1 MCKSKPPPQPDYAA
15 QSEAQQKAIAEQTR
29 EQYQMD
35 LLTALMTAGKI
46 PVMDVADPEAR
57 QALFDEFAN
66 MDEAALAGIDLSN
79 PFPGYLEQV
88 GEQLISDIVQA
99 SESLPD
105 FSTRFETAL
114 AETGRLE
121 AIRASGTKV
130 LEQIYNG
137 DLEAAMAD
145 NYGALQT
152 YNAEMKDLNLREAA
166 DLNAKRDQVLES
178 GENLATAV
186 GNVGQDTEA
195 LLGQEKQAAQAGA
208 TNILNANLDGNQDI
222 ETATVGAID
231 SSKQQQLDGVASV
244 SDVKTD
250 ALANNTDTAISGLA
264 DIANTAKQG
273 LADVQ
278 ASQTE
283 GVGQVFD
290 ANIDSASDVR
300 DVTKEGAQSME
311 SAELGEAGLM
321 GNQMRRMAMTGR
333 RVAEDAYNK
342 QMKGMRTQGI
352 GQGTGANMRSAFA
365 QNRANQAQEM
375 FAPMAQADATQLG
388 MESSARLGRAATDA
402 DADLSFAF
410 DKGTANTAKAS
421 NLAGIN
427 DAFTQGRADVNN
439 QQTSGL
445 ATVMMEDAGQ
455 QGTIDIGEANQTA
468 GILNEAAGATGMAN
482 VQQTT
487 ADAGANIN
495 NASQNA
501 QIDDEYINK
510 LIESRLQQDRGAVSA
525 EEIRLG
531 NDLRTMGWTDADIS
545 SLRQNLGYDLS
556 EANQEFDNYNNLINM
571 KLSNLGMT
579 ANQAQLMKYLSSQPT
594 DIALGGMDAVARYS
608 SPYTQR
614 VMAPGHQSYINT
626 APFIPSAPSGGGN
639 KTFLDK
645 FISFSKNYQNLG

>member
-1 MCKSKPPPQPDYAA
+1 MCKRKSPPQPDYAA
-15 QSEAQQKAIAEQTR
+15 QSKAQQEAIAAQTR

-46 PVMDVADPEAR
+46 PVMDVADPAAR
-57 QALFDEFAN
+57 DALFDEFAN
-66 MDEAALAGIDLSN
+66 MDEAELAGIDLSN

-88 GEQLISDIVQA
+88 GEGLISDIVA
-99 SESLPD
+99 AAESMPD
-105 FSTRFETAL
+105 FATRFETAL

-137 DLEAAMAD
+137 DLEAAMSD
-145 NYGALQT
+145 NYGALKT

-166 DLNAKRDQVLES
+166 DLNAKRDQVLET

-195 LLGQEKQAAQAGA
+195 LLGQEKQAAQTGA
-208 TNILNANLDGNQDI
+208 TNVLNANLDGNQNI

-250 ALANNTDTAISGLA
+250 ALANNTDTAIAGLA

-273 LADVQ
+273 LSEVQ

-290 ANIDSASDVR
+290 ANIDSASNVR

-352 GQGTGANMRSAFA
+352 GQGTGSNMRSAFA

-388 MESSARLGRAATDA
+388 MESSARLNRAATDA

-410 DKGTANTAKAS
+410 DKGSANTAKAS

-455 QGTIDIGEANQTA
+455 KGTIDIGEANQTA
-468 GILNEAAGATGMAN
+468 GILNEAAGATGVAN

-487 ADAGANIN
+487 ADAGANIS
-495 NASQNA
+495 NAAANA

-510 LIESRLQQDRGAVSA
+510 LIEARLQQDRGAVSA

-545 SLRQNLGYDLS
+545 ALRQNLGYDLS

-579 ANQAQLMKYLSSQPT
+579 ANQAQLMKFLSSQPT

-626 APFIPSAPSGGGN
+626 SPFIPSAPTPGGN